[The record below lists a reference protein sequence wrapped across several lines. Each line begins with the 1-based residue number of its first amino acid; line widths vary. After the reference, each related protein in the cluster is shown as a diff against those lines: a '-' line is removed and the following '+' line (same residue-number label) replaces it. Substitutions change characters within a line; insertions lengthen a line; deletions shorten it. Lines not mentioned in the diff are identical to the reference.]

1 MTIRRKPGASPLLF
15 GKYLMDTCAFVSL
28 EDISDAL
35 PAYREDVIPVALE
48 GALKTAYEQLE
59 DEITATLQEHRG
71 NRSVLSTMLNAL
83 LVYPDHPYG
92 LGTLYG
98 TRYNPETQQRE
109 SFIIAEP
116 EDLDESKVYPKERAL
131 IEEVKRQ
138 LERGRKCQVFAVYT
152 NKYDVTARLEKLLR
166 AEGVRAN
173 VLRASVPTHKREAW
187 YREQL
192 KRGIDVVICHPKL
205 VETGLDLLEFPAI
218 LFHETGYSLHTLR
231 QASRR
236 SWRIGQKHPVEVKFF
251 AYSATMQEVCL
262 RLMGKKLLVALAMEG
277 KFTSDGLQAIDG
289 DDDMLTAMARE
300 LVQNKG
306 IGESADNLWRRVGAF
321 LPTSGQQ
328 EPMQELRAVSEGN
341 GANIPTFPLPSGAD
355 HATTPVCAFAGN
367 HTDQSTNFAVQ
378 LPLF

>member
-1 MTIRRKPGASPLLF
+1 M
-15 GKYLMDTCAFVSL
+15 
-28 EDISDAL
+28 
-35 PAYREDVIPVALE
+35 
-48 GALKTAYEQLE
+48 
-59 DEITATLQEHRG
+59 
-71 NRSVLSTMLNAL
+71 
-83 LVYPDHPYG
+83 
-92 LGTLYG
+92 
-98 TRYNPETQQRE
+98 
-109 SFIIAEP
+109 
-116 EDLDESKVYPKERAL
+116 
-131 IEEVKRQ
+131 
-138 LERGRKCQVFAVYT
+138 FAVYT

-166 AEGVRAN
+166 AEGIRAG
-173 VLRASVPTHKREAW
+173 VLRASVATHKREAW

-192 KRGIDVVICHPKL
+192 KRGIDVVICHPKP

-251 AYSATMQEVCL
+251 AYSGTMQEVCL

-328 EPMQELRAVSEGN
+328 EAIKDLPTVIEGN
-341 GANIPTFPLPSGAD
+341 GPVIPAFPMPPGAD

-367 HTDQSTNFAVQ
+367 HTDQPTDFAVQ